1 MFRYGCMNPIAEEGL
16 CRFPASAYEQTDKME
31 EAQGILVRSASLH
44 DMDFS
49 KHLLAIAR
57 AGAGVNNIPLDKCTE
72 KGIVVFNT
80 PGANANGVKELV
92 FAGML
97 LASRDVAG
105 GIKWVRD
112 NSGAEDLGKKAEK
125 EKKLFAGTE
134 LAGKKLGVVGLGA
147 IGVRVA
153 NAAQEFDMEV
163 YGYDPYVSVDAAW
176 RLHRRISHVLK
187 LEDIFEKCDI
197 MTIHVPALPSTKG
210 MISKEMVGLMKK
222 DAILINMARD
232 EVVDEKA
239 VLSALDKGAIRC
251 YVSDFPNPTVAG
263 HKKCITT
270 PHLGASTEESEVNCA
285 IMAVDELRDY
295 LENGNIRNSV
305 NYPACSMGPCEAAG
319 RVAVFHANKPGML
332 NLLSKVVGEGGC
344 NITGMTS
351 KNKGDVEYT
360 MMDLDAPASET
371 LKEKVLEIPGVFRV
385 RRIR

>member
-1 MFRYGCMNPIAEEGL
+1 
-16 CRFPASAYEQTDKME
+16 
-31 EAQGILVRSASLH
+31 
-44 DMDFS
+44 
-49 KHLLAIAR
+49 
-57 AGAGVNNIPLDKCTE
+57 
-72 KGIVVFNT
+72 
-80 PGANANGVKELV
+80 
-92 FAGML
+92 
-97 LASRDVAG
+97 
-105 GIKWVRD
+105 
-112 NSGAEDLGKKAEK
+112 
-125 EKKLFAGTE
+125 
-134 LAGKKLGVVGLGA
+134 
-147 IGVRVA
+147 
-153 NAAQEFDMEV
+153 
-163 YGYDPYVSVDAAW
+163 
-176 RLHRRISHVLK
+176 
-187 LEDIFEKCDI
+187 
-197 MTIHVPALPSTKG
+197 
-210 MISKEMVGLMKK
+210 MVGMMKK

-332 NLLSKVVGEGGC
+332 NLLSKVVGESGC